1 MNDPILAGGGADDEP
16 RCLLSRR
23 AFIVSLAA
31 PPTIPAAAHLAS
43 ASPALARA
51 LRVGGVFLLTLVL
64 ALACAAISAAQAEA
78 DSRIRAGSC
87 DVYANKVMDPIA
99 LATHVHGFFM
109 GTVLSNS
116 DTGFDVKAR
125 GETSC
130 DSPNSQ
136 WATSGG
142 WAPRAQ
148 KMTMTKMAVYYR
160 DPGDFR
166 VNPIPT
172 DLRMLIKEIVFNSQ
186 GQSNQ
191 VSAHFGNCLAVDASG
206 KPVLD
211 SFDHKS
217 HVEDKD
223 SQPCDSSHP
232 YRIPRISYLMHF
244 PQAFRPS
251 TLVSM
256 GDGRWGPAGDY
267 FHADY
272 LAGVQNEFNFATDR
286 DGDGTVENNNDNER
300 ALIDLCLNDVR
311 NWVEVAH
318 TRCGPEPGN

>member
-1 MNDPILAGGGADDEP
+1 MNTRTLTRGGADDEP
-16 RCLLSRR
+16 RCLHSMR
-23 AFIVSLAA
+23 AFIEPLPSLPA
-31 PPTIPAAAHLAS
+31 IPAARVAS
-43 ASPALARA
+43 ASPAVARA
-51 LRVGGVFLLTLVL
+51 LRVGGVCLLTLVL
-64 ALACAAISAAQAEA
+64 AFAFAAISAEQAEA
-78 DSRIRAGSC
+78 DSRIRSGSC

-99 LATHVHGFFM
+99 LSAHVHGFFM
-109 GTVLSNS
+109 GTVSSNS
-116 DTGFDVKAR
+116 DTGFGVKAR

-148 KMTMTKMAVYYR
+148 NMTMTKMTVYYR

-172 DLRMLIKEIVFNSQ
+172 DLRMLNKEVAFNSQ
-186 GQSNQ
+186 GLSTA
-191 VSAHFGNCLAVDASG
+191 VTTHFGNCLAVNASG

-223 SQPCDSSHP
+223 SQPCDRSHP
-232 YRIPRISYLMHF
+232 YRIPRTSYLMHF
-244 PQAFRPS
+244 PQAFQPS

-256 GDGRWGPAGDY
+256 GDGRWGPAGDH

-272 LAGVQNEFNFATDR
+272 LAGVQNEFNYATDR
-286 DGDGTVENNNDNER
+286 DRDGRVENNNNER
-300 ALIDLCLNDVR
+300 ALIDLCLNSVPNSVD
-311 NWVEVAH
+311 VAH
-318 TRCGPEPGN
+318 TRCGPEPANN